1 MPTFDLILRGGT
13 LVTDTGLEIAD
24 IGVSEGII
32 QAVGSD
38 ISDPALESVDASGLH
53 IFPGVLDAHVHF
65 NEPGRAHW
73 EGLETGSRALAAGG
87 GTLFVDMPLNAHP
100 PTIDA
105 AAFELKVAAAQAKS
119 VTDFA
124 LWGGLV
130 PGNVDKLESLADR
143 GVVGFKAFMSNSGI
157 DDFERVDDATLFE
170 GMKVAAKWRLLVA
183 VHAEDELMT
192 QHLAQSAQS
201 RGGTSV
207 RDYID
212 SRPVA
217 AELAAIRRAL
227 DMAGETGCAL
237 HVVHVSSGEGIR
249 LISEAKAQGVNVS
262 AETCPHYLAL
272 GDADMEKIGALAKCA
287 PPLRGNLDRD
297 QLRQRLVAGEVDTV
311 GSDHS
316 PSPLDLKQ
324 DHNFFK
330 VWGGIASVQLT
341 LSLMITESQGHP
353 GLTLPSLARL
363 LSFNVADRFKLPG
376 KGEIELGN
384 DADFAVVDLG
394 KDFEVR
400 NTDLLT
406 RHPLTPYAGRSLRG
420 KVMRTI
426 LRGRTL
432 FRDGKIATSHPGRLV
447 KPRL

>member
-1 MPTFDLILRGGT
+1 
-13 LVTDTGLEIAD
+13 
-24 IGVSEGII
+24 
-32 QAVGSD
+32 
-38 ISDPALESVDASGLH
+38 
-53 IFPGVLDAHVHF
+53 
-65 NEPGRAHW
+65 
-73 EGLETGSRALAAGG
+73 
-87 GTLFVDMPLNAHP
+87 
-100 PTIDA
+100 
-105 AAFELKVAAAQAKS
+105 
-119 VTDFA
+119 
-124 LWGGLV
+124 
-130 PGNVDKLESLADR
+130 
-143 GVVGFKAFMSNSGI
+143 
-157 DDFERVDDATLFE
+157 
-170 GMKVAAKWRLLVA
+170 MKVAAKWRLLVA